1 MIDLR
6 QMRYFVAVAETLH
19 FGRAAERLHVSQPP
33 LSRQIAALEREL
45 GATLFERHSRQV
57 RLTPAGQRFLED
69 ARSVL
74 AAFDEAC
81 RSARLVEQGELGEL
95 HVGFMMHAA
104 LSSVPP
110 LTREFV
116 SRHPHV
122 RLHLREVLPSALV
135 DAVLKGE
142 LDAGIGFLPVARKGI
157 ERRPV
162 HREPLCLALPSAHAL
177 AGDDGPVAATALA
190 GEALI
195 AVPADIVPTLRQATD
210 RWFADA
216 GVTPTVRL
224 EVQLQHS
231 IVSLVAESL
240 GVALV
245 PASLR
250 RLGLPG
256 VVFRELAD
264 APQVEQWLFWR
275 TLNRNAALHALLD
288 VVARQD

>member
-33 LSRQIAALEREL
+33 LSRQVAALERAL
-45 GATLFERHSRQV
+45 GVTLLERHSRQV

-69 ARSVL
+69 AKAVL
-74 AAFDEAC
+74 ASFDEAC
-81 RSARLVEQGELGEL
+81 RSARLVERGELGEL
-95 HVGFMMHAA
+95 HLGFMMHAA

-110 LTREFV
+110 LTRAFV
-116 SRHPHV
+116 SRYPHV
-122 RLHLREVLPSALV
+122 RLHLREQLPAALV
-135 DAVLKGE
+135 ESVLKGE
-142 LDAGIGFLPVARKGI
+142 DDAGLGFLPGKRKGI
-157 ERRPV
+157 ESRPI
-162 HREPLCLALPSAHAL
+162 HREPLCLAIPAEHPL
-177 AGDDGPVAATALA
+177 AIGQGPVEAEALS

-195 AVPADIVPTLRQATD
+195 TVPADIVPTLRHAID
-210 RWFADA
+210 HWFAAA
-216 GVTPTVRL
+216 GVTPTIRL

-240 GVALV
+240 GLALV

-256 VVFRELAD
+256 VAFRALAE
-264 APQVEQWLFWR
+264 APTIEQVIFWR
-275 TLNRNAALHALLD
+275 AHSRSPALNAFLD
-288 VVARQD
+288 VAPPA